1 MDCITQERALAKI
14 AHKKERKVEQL
25 GRRGGGNGKLRSGGG
40 RERGRKRG
48 KGRRARKDGG
58 MGHKISRA
66 RAIEPQGDSKE
77 GGLKG

>member
-1 MDCITQERALAKI
+1 MNNQDCITQERALAKI

-25 GRRGGGNGKLRSGGG
+25 GRRGGGGNGKLSSGGG

-48 KGRRARKDGG
+48 KGRRARRDGG

-66 RAIEPQGDSKE
+66 RAI
-77 GGLKG
+77 

>member
-1 MDCITQERALAKI
+1 MFIFQQQIYCITQERALAKS
-14 AHKKERKVEQL
+14 AHKERKVEHL
-25 GRRGGGNGKLRSGGG
+25 GRRGGGKGNLRSGGG

-66 RAIEPQGDSKE
+66 RAIEP
-77 GGLKG
+77 